1 MEENLS
7 REEILSRSRRENRK
21 GDERERT
28 IRMEGESFSL
38 LFVFLM
44 GLVLLFW
51 KRTHGLPDAD
61 VQKQINDAIRNFF
74 LKGPSVTA
82 EYDAL
87 EGGYGAS
94 LEGSVLVVWASCIS
108 GKGAGASV
116 WNNSLAFDVNTG
128 EQYQMSDL
136 FVSGYMDTVR
146 SLLPD
151 THEVYLYSF
160 PRMSTEGVTWYY
172 NEYESE
178 LQSAYTESYL
188 LTFDQLADVIDESSD
203 CYIALQ
209 TPYQRPASDAVA
221 GFADVSRSHWAASFI
236 ETVAGEG
243 LMQGADGKFRPD
255 ETITA
260 AEVCATI
267 ARVRA
272 LPEAETVMEGI
283 DPAAWYAGEV
293 SATEAAGLLEGLTDG
308 FQPEAA
314 ITRAD
319 TMQIFANLLV
329 EQGSTLPDAAAA
341 DAALFSYADAA
352 DIPAARRQAIALC
365 LESGLIE
372 GYADGTIK
380 PQNTITRSEYAKL
393 LTSLI

>member
-1 MEENLS
+1 
-7 REEILSRSRRENRK
+7 
-21 GDERERT
+21 
-28 IRMEGESFSL
+28 
-38 LFVFLM
+38 
-44 GLVLLFW
+44 
-51 KRTHGLPDAD
+51 
-61 VQKQINDAIRNFF
+61 
-74 LKGPSVTA
+74 
-82 EYDAL
+82 
-87 EGGYGAS
+87 
-94 LEGSVLVVWASCIS
+94 
-108 GKGAGASV
+108 
-116 WNNSLAFDVNTG
+116 
-128 EQYQMSDL
+128 
-136 FVSGYMDTVR
+136 
-146 SLLPD
+146 
-151 THEVYLYSF
+151 
-160 PRMSTEGVTWYY
+160 
-172 NEYESE
+172 
-178 LQSAYTESYL
+178 
-188 LTFDQLADVIDESSD
+188 
-203 CYIALQ
+203 
-209 TPYQRPASDAVA
+209 
-221 GFADVSRSHWAASFI
+221 
-236 ETVAGEG
+236 
-243 LMQGADGKFRPD
+243 MQGADGRFRPD

-293 SATEAAGLLEGLTDG
+293 SATEAAGLQEGLTDG